1 MKGVATFRRNVVFTD
16 RKAGKVKEY
25 NPQSDTL
32 RVILG
37 DGQKGERDGT
47 GKSCGFVQVN
57 WICTLEKT
65 IFLTDVTIG
74 KITLVP
80 GLTRTVSFLK
90 LLGCLYDGFGIHAK
104 GMKIDKVTRF
114 ERPHETWPVLTITL
128 KAPLPK

>member
-16 RKAGKVKEY
+16 RKAGKSTERH
-25 NPQSDTL
+25 SASH
-32 RVILG
+32 LG